1 MIQKPYKMRPHCCWI
16 AEVCA
21 FKKRASH
28 MLFPKFRVW
37 CVCECACVQEQSRV
51 RVYIIATSWGYV
63 VVTVVLVSLTAPY
76 G

>member
-1 MIQKPYKMRPHCCWI
+1 MSFNIFSFILHSVKTAKNLEIMIQKPYKMCPHCCWI

-37 CVCECACVQEQSRV
+37 CVCECACVQE
-51 RVYIIATSWGYV
+51 
-63 VVTVVLVSLTAPY
+63 
-76 G
+76 